1 MTLTILALIVAVGLI
16 GPLLAWSE
24 KAKIP
29 VAVGEMLA
37 GVLIGATGFHLINAQ
52 NSVFTFLADIG
63 FAMTM
68 LVAGSHVPVKD
79 KNLIDGIPKALLK
92 IVVIAI
98 TSTVFAIIVT
108 DFFHVGHPAIYAVLF
123 ASSSTAIIMPE
134 IQSLELKGAAITELF
149 PQIAIADAG
158 CIVAV
163 PLVIDLKNAFHA
175 VLGVLIMVVAAGIL
189 FIIIWQSEKHGWQEK
204 LHARSKERSF
214 ALELR
219 ISLLLLLLL
228 AALAQFTHV
237 SIMLA
242 GFGLG
247 LALAASGEPRRLAQ
261 QLFALSD
268 GFFSPIFFVWLG
280 ASINLRELAT
290 HPSMILLA
298 IVVAVAAIAAHLTA
312 CLFKQP
318 WTLSIMAAAQNG
330 VPAAIVALG
339 ITMKILQPGEGAALV
354 LASLLTVGATTF
366 AGRIQLG
373 KQNTK
378 SISEQEK

>member
-1 MTLTILALIVAVGLI
+1 MTLPLLALIVAVGLL
-16 GPLLAWSE
+16 GPIFAWSE

-37 GVLIGATGFHLINAQ
+37 GVIIGATGFQVINAH

-68 LVAGSHVPVKD
+68 LIAGSHVPVKD
-79 KNLIDGIPKALLK
+79 KNLINGIPKALLK
-92 IVVIAI
+92 LVVIVLV
-98 TSTVFAIIVT
+98 SIVLAFGVT
-108 DFFHVGHPAIYAVLF
+108 NLFHLGHPAIYAVLF
-123 ASSSTAIIMPE
+123 ASSSTAIIMPVIE
-134 IQSLELKGAAITELF
+134 GLGLSGQAVTELM

-163 PLVIDLKNAFHA
+163 PLVIDSKNGLHA
-175 VLGVLIMVVAAGIL
+175 LFGVFIMIIVTAAL
-189 FIIIWQSEKHGWQEK
+189 FVFIWQSEKRGWQEK

-228 AALAQFTHV
+228 ASLAQMTKV

-247 LALAASGEPRRLAQ
+247 IALAASGEPRRLAR

-280 ASINLRELAT
+280 ASINLRDLLS
-290 HPSMILLA
+290 HPEMILLA
-298 IVVAVAAIAAHLTA
+298 VVVALAAILAHLSA
-312 CLFKQP
+312 VFFKQP
-318 WTLSIMAAAQNG
+318 WSLAVMAASQNG

-339 ITMKILQPGEGAALV
+339 MTLNILKAGEGAALL
-354 LASLLTVGATTF
+354 LASLLTVAATTI

-373 KQNTK
+373 KQP
-378 SISEQEK
+378 QETEKVSS